1 MNDVNLTQIILVIVP
16 GVIILLAN
24 YLMFNFFGKRED
36 SLRSAELAIK
46 NRDIALPIRLQAY
59 ERLTLLMERLSP
71 PSLLLRVSSS
81 DLLAKEYLLMLI
93 TTIRSEYEHNL
104 SQQLYVS
111 ANVWNSVTMVKD
123 QLIKTINIICAGLP
137 ADASATDL
145 SRAILNFYM
154 DAEQTPLNK
163 TALNLIH
170 SEVKELF

>member
-1 MNDVNLTQIILVIVP
+1 
-16 GVIILLAN
+16 
-24 YLMFNFFGKRED
+24 
-36 SLRSAELAIK
+36 
-46 NRDIALPIRLQAY
+46 
-59 ERLTLLMERLSP
+59 
-71 PSLLLRVSSS
+71 
-81 DLLAKEYLLMLI
+81 MLI